1 MSQFVHIDNK
11 KKDINK
17 NILIIGKRQT
27 QELNDTSLTAE
38 TQY

>member
-1 MSQFVHIDNK
+1 MSPFVHIDNK